1 MLFLIT
7 ESSESH
13 GFQFAGRLLPN
24 PRGEEESRCHNA
36 ATAAPAP
43 APTGTRT
50 HANEFRAA
58 LSASPAVFRDAAKW
72 DQKWDQTPQP
82 KYTFKTGRSAEI

>member
-43 APTGTRT
+43 TGTRT
-50 HANEFRAA
+50 HANESGAA
-58 LSASPAVFRDAAKW
+58 PTASPAVLCDAAKW
-72 DQKWDQTPQP
+72 DQKRDQTLQLQSACM
-82 KYTFKTGRSAEI
+82 TGRSAEI